1 MVPRMDIIK
10 LDGGNMKKIYSI
22 FERLVSIFSILLL
35 SIIAVILFAKYN
47 SHIILVIIAY
57 ICIAFIIVALLKL
70 FSIPSHIVIKDNIV
84 KVFDFPLLATN
95 KFYVKKRSLILY
107 NSEINIDEVE
117 KIEIITLTRKEQ
129 LKYIGY
135 KHLSRKYLK
144 LNLKHGNPKYVYV
157 GNYSNYQINKII
169 EILKKQ

>member
-22 FERLVSIFSILLL
+22 YERLVSIFSILLL
-35 SIIAVILFAKYN
+35 SIIAVILFTKYN

-57 ICIAFIIVALLKL
+57 ICIVFIVVALLKL
-70 FSIPSHIVIKDNIV
+70 FSFPSHIVIRDNKI

-95 KFYVKKRSLILY
+95 KFYAKKRSLILY
-107 NSEINIDEVE
+107 NSEINIDDVE
-117 KIEIITLTRKEQ
+117 KIEIITLTREEQ

-135 KHLSRKYLK
+135 KHLLRKYLK
-144 LNLKHGNPKYVYV
+144 LNLKYGNPKYVYI
-157 GNYSNYQINKII
+157 GNYSNYQIKKII
-169 EILKKQ
+169 KLVSK